1 MELKVTYKTEE
12 GIEADLD
19 KKIEKALA
27 GIGFK
32 RWASGCDLTNGVR
45 DLAFD
50 DKE

>member
-1 MELKVTYKTEE
+1 MELKVTYKTEA
-12 GIEADLD
+12 GVDADLD

-32 RWASGCDLTNGVR
+32 RWASGYNLTNDVR